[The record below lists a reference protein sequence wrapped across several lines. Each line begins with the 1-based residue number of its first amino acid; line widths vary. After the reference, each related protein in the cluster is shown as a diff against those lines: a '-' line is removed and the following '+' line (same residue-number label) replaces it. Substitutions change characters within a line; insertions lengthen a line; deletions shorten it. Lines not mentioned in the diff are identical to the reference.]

1 MRQNIFILIF
11 ALVFAK
17 NHAQN
22 DKKVYSIID
31 AAAQKVAAESKAYSV
46 SVGVVKDGKVYTKH
60 FGEIDKGK
68 GNKAND
74 ETYFAIASVTKL
86 FTGQLLAQAVL
97 EGKISLDDDIRKYLK
112 GSYPNLQ
119 YDGVPITVRNLISYE
134 TALPRNL
141 PVDDELRKNMTDE
154 TPFLYEKLNKG
165 YTKEDFK
172 KELANVKL
180 DMKPGTKYKY
190 SNLSLELTGLILEN
204 IYGKSYETL
213 LKENIF
219 SKNGMDHT
227 KLELGKGEV
236 QANGYHENYRLMPVS
251 TSLLWG
257 SGGSKTESTMADMM
271 KFLKEQ
277 LNPQD
282 KIVQESQR
290 NISNSKEGWYGY
302 FWDKYWITAQGKR
315 GFKHGGSYGI
325 NTLFT
330 IFPEQNM
337 GVCIIVNINGPETF
351 TALYNGTDSLVADL
365 ISTSDKKQVY
375 GYSVKGDKIV
385 FSYTHPKN
393 LDGNLINTVSVAGSF
408 NNWDPENKEYQMIK
422 KDKNLYE
429 LEVPVS
435 RFEKGKP
442 YSFKLVLNKEE
453 WIGASKNASNND
465 GTKDNNL
472 ALVL

>member
-1 MRQNIFILIF
+1 MRKNIFILIF
-11 ALVFAK
+11 ALAFAK
-17 NHAQN
+17 NHAQS

-46 SVGVVKDGKVYTKH
+46 SVGVIKDGKIYTKH

-74 ETYFAIASVTKL
+74 NTYFAIASITKL

-97 EGKISLDDDIRKYLK
+97 EGKVNLDDDVRKYLK
-112 GSYPNLQ
+112 GSYPNLE
-119 YDGVPITVRNLISYE
+119 YDGTPIKVRNLISYE

-141 PVDDELRKNMTDE
+141 PIDDELRKNMNDE
-154 TPFLYEKLNKG
+154 TPFLYEKLNNG

-172 KELANVKL
+172 KDLATVKL

-190 SNLSLELTGLILEN
+190 SNLSLEMTGLMLEN

-219 SKNGMDHT
+219 LKNGMNHT
-227 KLELGKGEV
+227 KLELDKNEA
-236 QANGYHENYRLMPVS
+236 QANGYFENGRLMPVS

-271 KFLKEQ
+271 KFLKEE
-277 LNPQD
+277 LDPKN

-290 NISNSKEGWYGY
+290 NINNSKEGWYGY
-302 FWDKYWITAQGKR
+302 FWDKYLITEQGKR

-325 NTLFT
+325 NSLFT
-330 IFPEQNM
+330 VFPELNL
-337 GVCIIVNINGPETF
+337 GVCIIVNVTGADTF
-351 TALYNGTDSLVADL
+351 GTLYNGTSSLVEDL
-365 ISTSDKKQVY
+365 ISTSDKKEVY
-375 GYSVKGDKIV
+375 GYTVKGDNVV
-385 FSYTHPKN
+385 FSYTHPAN
-393 LDGNLINTVSVAGSF
+393 LDASLLHTVSVAGSF
-408 NNWDPENKEYQMIK
+408 NDWDSENKEYQMIQ
-422 KDKNLYE
+422 KDKNHYE

-435 RFEKGKP
+435 KFEKGKT
-442 YSFKLVLNKEE
+442 YSFRLVLNKDE
-453 WIGASKNASNND
+453 WMGAPKKASNND
-465 GTKDNNL
+465 GSKDNNL

>member
-1 MRQNIFILIF
+1 MKKNIFILIF
-11 ALVFAK
+11 ALAFAK

-22 DKKVYSIID
+22 DKTVYSIID
-31 AAAQKVAAESKAYSV
+31 AAAEKVAKESKAYSV
-46 SVGVVKDGKVYTKH
+46 SVGIIKDGKVYTKH

-68 GNKAND
+68 GNKADNT
-74 ETYFAIASVTKL
+74 TYFAIASVTKL

-97 EGKISLDDDIRKYLK
+97 EGKISLDDDVRKYLK
-112 GSYPNLQ
+112 GSYPNLE
-119 YDGVPITVRNLISYE
+119 YNGVPIKVRDLISYE

-141 PVDDELRKNMTDE
+141 PTDDELRKNMTDE
-154 TPFLYEKLNKG
+154 TPFLYEKLNEG

-172 KELANVKL
+172 KDLAGVKL
-180 DMKPGTKYKY
+180 GMKPGTEYKY
-190 SNLSLELTGLILEN
+190 SNLSLEMAGLMLEN

-219 SKNGMDHT
+219 SKNGMNHT
-227 KLELGKGEV
+227 KLGLGKGEV

-257 SGGSKTESTMADMM
+257 SGGSKTESTLGDMM
-271 KFLKEQ
+271 QFLKEE
-277 LNPQD
+277 LDSKN

-290 NISNSKEGWYGY
+290 NIDNSKEGWFGY
-302 FWDKYWITAQGKR
+302 FWDRQMITEYGKR

-330 IFPEQNM
+330 IFPEQNI

-351 TALYNGTDSLVADL
+351 AALYNGTSSLVGDL
-365 ISTSDKKQVY
+365 TTISDKKQVY
-375 GYSVKGDKIV
+375 GYTIKDDKVV
-385 FSYTHPKN
+385 FTYRHPVN
-393 LDGNLINTVSVAGSF
+393 LDANLLHTVALAGSF
-408 NNWDPENKEYQMIK
+408 NDWNSESKEYQMIK
-422 KDKNLYE
+422 KDKGHYE
-429 LEVPVS
+429 LEIPVS
-435 RFEKGKP
+435 KFEKGKI
-442 YSFKLVLNKEE
+442 YTFKFVLNKEG
-453 WIGASKNASNND
+453 WMDAPKNASNND